1 MYHRRLLL
9 AAATGL
15 VCAVLAFPALAEV
28 DLPRAQACFDDA
40 IATQS
45 NPAPCVEAE
54 QVACM
59 GGAIETPAVATLCF
73 MDAQSQWS
81 AAIGAQIET
90 IVTEAPPTIAAI
102 ARIETRY
109 DLLSNLLQ
117 CDRMEELAL
126 VASDQTGEEILLQK
140 TRCSATASGL
150 TYMRLYLRSGDS
162 T

>member
-15 VCAVLAFPALAEV
+15 TWAVVPFPALAEV
-28 DLPRAQACFDDA
+28 DLPRAQACFDEA

-54 QVACM
+54 QQACLN
-59 GGAIETPAVATLCF
+59 GAVEMPAVATLCLTQ
-73 MDAQSQWS
+73 AQSQWS
-81 AAIGAQIET
+81 AAIGARIDA
-90 IVTEAPPTIAAI
+90 IVTNAPDTLAAI

-126 VASDQTGEEILLQK
+126 VGSEQTGEEILLQK

-150 TYMRLYLRSGDS
+150 TYMRLYLRSGEAI
-162 T
+162 